1 MFDEIHPSYYP
12 VSHFQTAEIKPQCFI
27 LFSKSLEARPAFAGS
42 ANGNFKNKKVKLFT
56 KIALKFQLIT
66 AT

>member
-1 MFDEIHPSYYP
+1 MFDEIHPLYYP
-12 VSHFQTAEIKPQCFI
+12 VSHFQTAETKPQYFI
-27 LFSKSLEARPAFAGS
+27 LFSKSLEARLAFTGS